1 MSDRQYDL
9 VVHGATGFVGALTA
23 QHLAEHAPADVR
35 IALSERSRAKLE
47 AVRDSL
53 HRDWPLLITDSGD
66 DDSVRAL
73 AEATTAVIST
83 VGPYARYGLPLVL
96 ACAEAGTSYA
106 DLTGE
111 VLFARQSI
119 DRAHELAHGSGARIV
134 HSAGFDSIPSDLS
147 VFALHERVAADGAG
161 TLTETVL
168 EVVGMRG
175 GVSGGTIDSLRG
187 QLDTARADKDQR
199 RLMFDPF
206 ALSADR
212 AADPAAGDKA
222 HRASFGPTKDPL
234 LGRWVAPFVMASYNT
249 RVVRRSNSLLHHAY
263 GEGFRYRE
271 VMNVGTGVAAPVVA
285 AGVSAG
291 MGALAGGLA
300 LPPTRFVLDRVL
312 PKPGDG
318 PSAAAR
324 EKGWFRTKT
333 HTVTTTGAR
342 YTCVVAAQGDPGY
355 AATAV
360 MLGQSGLSLAS
371 DDLTSE
377 GGVLTPA
384 VAMGDAL
391 IDRLRAH
398 AFEIEVRAED

>member
-1 MSDRQYDL
+1 
-9 VVHGATGFVGALTA
+9 
-23 QHLAEHAPADVR
+23 
-35 IALSERSRAKLE
+35 
-47 AVRDSL
+47 
-53 HRDWPLLITDSGD
+53 
-66 DDSVRAL
+66 
-73 AEATTAVIST
+73 
-83 VGPYARYGLPLVL
+83 
-96 ACAEAGTSYA
+96 
-106 DLTGE
+106 
-111 VLFARQSI
+111 VLFARQSV
-119 DRAHELAHGSGARIV
+119 DQAHKIAFDSGARIV

-147 VFALHERVAADGAG
+147 VFALYERAQADGAG
-161 TLTETVL
+161 TLTDTVL

-187 QLDTARADKDQR
+187 QLDTAKADKDQR

-212 AADPAAGDKA
+212 AADPSAGDKA
-222 HRASFGPTKDPL
+222 HRTSFGPTRDPL

-263 GEGFRYRE
+263 GEDFRYRE
-271 VMNVGTGVAAPVVA
+271 VMNVGKGIAAPVVA

-291 MGALAGGLA
+291 VGALAGGLA

-318 PSAAAR
+318 PSPTTQ
-324 EKGWFRTKT
+324 EKGWFRTAT
-333 HTVTTTGAR
+333 HTVTTSGAR
-342 YTCVVAAQGDPGY
+342 YVCVVAAKGDPGY

-360 MLGQSGLSLAS
+360 MLGQSGLSLAL
-371 DDLTSE
+371 DELTSD

-391 IDRLRAH
+391 ITRLRDRG
-398 AFEIEVRAED
+398 FEIEVRPGS

>member
-1 MSDRQYDL
+1 MADRAYDL

-23 QHLAEHAPADVR
+23 QHLADHAPADVR
-35 IALSERSRAKLE
+35 IALSGRSRAKLE
-47 AVRDSL
+47 AVRDGL
-53 HRDWPLLITDSGD
+53 HRDWPLIVTDSGD
-66 DDSVRAL
+66 DASVRGL
-73 AEATTAVIST
+73 AESTRAVLTT
-83 VGPYARYGLPLVL
+83 VGPYAKYGLPLVL

-111 VLFARQSI
+111 VLFARESVE
-119 DRAHELAHGSGARIV
+119 RAHATAQRTGARIV
-134 HSAGFDSIPSDLS
+134 HSAGFDSVPSDLS
-147 VFALHERVAADGAG
+147 VLALYERARLDGAG
-161 TLTETVL
+161 TLADTVL

-187 QLDTARADKDQR
+187 QIDAVRADKAKR
-199 RLMFDPF
+199 TLMFDPF

-212 AADPAAGDKA
+212 AADPAAGDRS
-222 HRASFGPTKDPL
+222 HHDVLTPSRDPL
-234 LGRWVAPFVMASYNT
+234 LRRWVAPFVMASHNT
-249 RVVRRSNSLLHHAY
+249 RIVRRSNSLLDHAY
-263 GEGFRYRE
+263 GDAFRYRE
-271 VMNVGTGVAAPVVA
+271 VMNVGKGLAAPVVA

-291 MGALAGGLA
+291 VGALAGGLA
-300 LPPTRFVLDRVL
+300 LPPTRYVLDRVL

-318 PSAAAR
+318 PSPSTQA
-324 EKGWFRTKT
+324 KGWFRIET

-360 MLGQSGLSLAS
+360 MFGQSGLSLAV
-371 DDLTSE
+371 DELTSE

-391 IDRLRAH
+391 ISRLRERG
-398 AFEIEVRAED
+398 FEIEVREG

>member
-23 QHLAEHAPADVR
+23 RHLADHAPAEVR
-35 IALSERSRAKLE
+35 IALSGRSRAKLE

-53 HRDWPLLITDSGD
+53 GRDWPLLVTDSGD
-66 DDSVRAL
+66 DASVRAL
-73 AEATTAVIST
+73 AGTTTAVIST
-83 VGPYARYGLPLVL
+83 VGPYAKYGLPLVL

-111 VLFARQSI
+111 VLFARESV
-119 DRAHELAHGSGARIV
+119 DRAHETARRTGARIV

-147 VFALHERVAADGAG
+147 VLALHERAAADGAG
-161 TLTETVL
+161 TLTDTVL
-168 EVVGMRG
+168 VVMGMRG

-187 QLDTARADKDQR
+187 QIDVVRADRSR
-199 RLMFDPF
+199 RKVMFDPF

-212 AADPAAGDKA
+212 GTDPAANDKA
-222 HRASFGPTKDPL
+222 HRDVMTPTKDPL
-234 LGRWVAPFVMASYNT
+234 LGRWVAPFVMSSYNT
-249 RVVRRSNSLLHHAY
+249 RIVRRSNSLLDHAY
-263 GEGFRYRE
+263 GDDFRYRE
-271 VMNVGTGVAAPVVA
+271 VMHVGTGFAAPIAA

-291 MGALAGGLA
+291 VGALAGGLA
-300 LPPTRFVLDRVL
+300 LPPTRWLLDRVL

-318 PSAAAR
+318 PSPSTQA
-324 EKGWFRTKT
+324 KGWFRDET

-342 YTCVVAAQGDPGY
+342 YTCVFAAKGDPGY

-360 MLGQSGLSLAS
+360 MLGQSGLSLAV

-391 IDRLRAH
+391 TDRLRERG
-398 AFEIEVRAED
+398 FEIEVRAGD